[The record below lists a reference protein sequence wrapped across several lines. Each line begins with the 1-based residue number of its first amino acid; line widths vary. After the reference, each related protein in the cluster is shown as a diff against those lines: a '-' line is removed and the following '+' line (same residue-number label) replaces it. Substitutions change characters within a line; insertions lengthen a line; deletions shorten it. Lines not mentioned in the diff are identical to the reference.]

1 MVFGVIPE
9 RLVHFNNHQKSQSKG
24 IKEHQLKVIILLN
37 LEYQPKV

>member
-9 RLVHFNNHQKSQSKG
+9 RLAHFNSHQKNQFKG
-24 IKEHQLKVIILLN
+24 IKEHPSKVIILLN